1 MSFQDIGR
9 AAMAMVGGDGTDRQ
23 TPQPHPSVS
32 SSSRKLRHRSHDE
45 TRTTTTTTTRT
56 TTIEREH
63 SRKSRSTGS
72 RSKSVPRQTSSR
84 RRETT
89 STKDSTTRRPSQRPS
104 NRSRKEIS
112 EESSAT
118 RRRDSHRPSRHTHQ
132 SEHSHPKSKNRVQPV
147 TSPSSVSHHIAP
159 PTRGVRPRLDHL
171 QCPVSEKKLMD
182 DITEYSHS
190 VLTADDSTAISS
202 ENDDDDG
209 WSGAE
214 SASEC
219 LFNPRTNE
227 RSTRQQLQPSTIRP
241 NSKSKSTSQFA
252 KLSTEIVQFQKMVAE
267 LEVVLQHAS
276 SSPEAMWRSRILMR
290 SAQDSQRDLQ
300 RQIHQVDFASTANH
314 NPRNKAHTLAQQK
327 LQRDWKRAQQHFHK
341 ILMESQRQQLAE
353 LSLLGAKGDLPTA
366 RYASSSSYPMLQE
379 EKEDF
384 FDRAMRERQEEIERI
399 SKSMNQIN
407 DIYSDLAGL
416 VDAQQEQIDKLEDIN
431 DDTKARTKAGLEQIQ
446 YTMWK
451 MCASTEANANAD
463 GNRGATSTVMWN
475 MCAGQERNSRSFEET
490 TSMPPNPHDPFTN
503 HYRGRRSAPVW
514 KIPTDLES
522 IKVHVKDSAQGAYT
536 IGQALVED
544 LMDQVEDVAR
554 SNNMESP
561 RKTLRHAQKQ
571 FAKHLSCAPDLQA
584 TCSSGTMEGNDIR
597 SSHPN
602 SQGGNHTHDLYYGS
616 SQRVGEMKEYE

>member
-9 AAMAMVGGDGTDRQ
+9 AAMAMVGGDVTDRQ
-23 TPQPHPSVS
+23 TPHPHPSVS

-45 TRTTTTTTTRT
+45 TRTTKTT

-72 RSKSVPRQTSSR
+72 RSKSIPRQTNSR

-89 STKDSTTRRPSQRPS
+89 STKDSSTTKRPSQRPS
-104 NRSRKEIS
+104 TRSRKEIS
-112 EESSAT
+112 EETSAT
-118 RRRDSHRPSRHTHQ
+118 RRRDSHRPSRHTQQ
-132 SEHSHPKSKNRVQPV
+132 SDHSHPKSKNRVQPV

-190 VLTADDSTAISS
+190 VLTADDSTAGSS
-202 ENDDDDG
+202 ENDDG

-227 RSTRQQLQPSTIRP
+227 RSTRQQRQPPTIRP
-241 NSKSKSTSQFA
+241 NSKSTSQFA

-267 LEVVLQHAS
+267 LEVVLQQAS

-314 NPRNKAHTLAQQK
+314 NPRYKSHTLAQQK

-366 RYASSSSYPMLQE
+366 RYVSSSSYPMLQE

-399 SKSMNQIN
+399 SKSMNHIN

-431 DDTKARTKAGLEQIQ
+431 DDTKARTKAGLEHIQ

-451 MCASTEANANAD
+451 MCASTEANARAD
-463 GNRGATSTVMWN
+463 GNRGTTSPVMWN
-475 MCAGQERNSRSFEET
+475 MCAGQELNSRSFEEIS
-490 TSMPPNPHDPFTN
+490 SMPPNPHDPFTN
-503 HYRGRRSAPVW
+503 HYRDRRSAPVW

-584 TCSSGTMEGNDIR
+584 TCSSGTTEGNDIWP
-597 SSHPN
+597 SHPN
-602 SQGGNHTHDLYYGS
+602 SERNHSHDLYYGS
-616 SQRVGEMKEYE
+616 SQRVGETKEYE